1 MMPLHNIHHLS
12 SPIEAEL
19 RRVAAMVFDAY
30 AESLKGRTS
39 DRYRAGR
46 IVMLILHGS
55 HARCEPTGAAPGEAF
70 HLLTIVNHPKLARR
84 RDDWRLVRDRLDRAW
99 QHGEIT
105 HPVRF
110 TIESLEGINRA
121 LIDGVPHF
129 ATIAAEG
136 IALYQAAGIRL
147 QTPRPMSAAERH
159 ERGLAEYVRW
169 HERASDFLLGAA
181 FYQAQGNAPMAAL
194 LLHQTCEHLYQCALR
209 SLTLHGPRTHA
220 IDELRELAEALEPRL
235 RMAWPREEA
244 PERHA
249 FGCIRRA
256 YVEVRYERSYRIGID
271 ELAWAMDRT
280 VMLHDL
286 VAKLCPERLSISAAP
301 SATAL
306 LAAPEACHVL

>member
-1 MMPLHNIHHLS
+1 MMPMHNVHHLS

-84 RDDWRLVRDRLDRAW
+84 RDDWRLVHDRLDRAW

-105 HPVRF
+105 HPVRL

-129 ATIAAEG
+129 VTIAADG
-136 IALYQAAGIRL
+136 IVLYQATGVRL
-147 QTPRPMSAAERH
+147 KAPRPMSAADRSA
-159 ERGLAEYVRW
+159 RGLAEYARW
-169 HERASDFLLGAA
+169 YERASDFLLGAS
-181 FYQAQGNAPMAAL
+181 FYQAHGNAPMAAL
-194 LLHQTCEHLYQCALR
+194 LLHQACEHLYQCVLR

-220 IDELRELAEALEPRL
+220 IDELRELTEALEPGL
-235 RMAWPREEA
+235 RAAWPREEST
-244 PERHA
+244 ERHA

-256 YVEVRYERSYRIGID
+256 YIEARYGRSYRIGTD
-271 ELAWAMDRT
+271 ELAWAMVRT
-280 VMLHDL
+280 AMLHDL
-286 VAKLCPERLSISAAP
+286 VAKLCPDRLSMSAGSP
-301 SATAL
+301 ATAL

>member
-1 MMPLHNIHHLS
+1 MTGSDHLS
-12 SPIEAEL
+12 APIAREV
-19 RRVAAMVFDAY
+19 RRISAMIFESY
-30 AESLKGRTS
+30 GESLKGRTS

-55 HARCEPTGAAPGEAF
+55 HAYFDPAGAEPGEAL

-105 HPVRF
+105 HPVRL

-129 ATIAAEG
+129 ATIAADG
-136 IALYQAAGIRL
+136 IVLYQAEGVRL
-147 QTPRPMSAAERH
+147 KTPRPMSVADRSA
-159 ERGLAEYVRW
+159 RGLAEYARW
-169 HERASDFLLGAA
+169 YERASDFLVGAA
-181 FYQAQGNAPMAAL
+181 FYQAQGNAPMTAL
-194 LLHQTCEHLYQCALR
+194 LLHQACEHLYQCVLR

-220 IDELRELAEALEPRL
+220 IDELRELAEALEPGL
-235 RMAWPREEA
+235 RAAWPREES

-256 YVEVRYERSYRIGID
+256 YVEARYGRFYRISTD

-280 VMLHDL
+280 AMLHDL
-286 VAKLCPERLSISAAP
+286 VAKLCPDRLSMSSAP
-301 SATAL
+301 PATAS
-306 LAAPEACHVL
+306 LAAPETCHVL